1 MIAPII
7 HGKFAKG
14 RNECLQSP
22 WSIRTRVAMLAWEY
36 MWTLFCA
43 WTPKPFNLW
52 RLSWLRLFG
61 AEIHGCPFVHQRA
74 RIHMPWNVILNDR
87 SCIGDR
93 ANLYALARINI
104 GARTVIAQEAYV
116 CTGSHDFG
124 NCMLPLETKE
134 ILISEDVFVGARAF
148 LLPGVKIGAGSIVG
162 ACSVVTRDVVA
173 GVIVAGNPAIV
184 RGTR

>member
-1 MIAPII
+1 
-7 HGKFAKG
+7 
-14 RNECLQSP
+14 
-22 WSIRTRVAMLAWEY
+22 
-36 MWTLFCA
+36 
-43 WTPKPFNLW
+43 
-52 RLSWLRLFG
+52 
-61 AEIHGCPFVHQRA
+61 
-74 RIHMPWNVILNDR
+74 MPWNVILNDR